1 MKRFDK
7 GYIYSA
13 LLSDF
18 FGCLVILFIFLKD
31 FFLDDEAKAEDIIAA
46 IPFFA
51 IAFIVIFLCFIVD
64 RIMYYKTSG
73 YELTETEIKC
83 KRGVFFRKRSV
94 LEYRKVHAINKKQNL
109 FHRIFRIAVLTV
121 DSGSTNTS
129 GQAEITII
137 EKEDTYPCQFISH
150 KVAPYY
156 LFRVSYYGCR
166 INVEIYHALS
176 DGIAEMAEEFVD
188 ISSGEIEQYSDF
200 GILQNKDSAYQMVE
214 IEKARPGSFSK
225 ENLATNQEI
234 IEKLKNISSENINS
248 QIAFYNSEFIRVYE
262 TKYRALLQSIGST
275 FETLEVATAQEADRL
290 LNFDSKSKVKHSH
303 KEKKGNQNKD

>member
-1 MKRFDK
+1 MSKFKRVLK
-7 GYIYSA
+7 IILGI
-13 LLSDF
+13 
-18 FGCLVILFIFLKD
+18 LVISAFLVGIPIVINECYKANCGYSTEWDAAAMLGYYGTVLGAIITVVTLVATITFTKKQIQRESFLKNESEKWSKLKSIFLDILSNINPMGTLKEVMD
-31 FFLDDEAKAEDIIAA
+31 NGFIDPTKAIHI
-46 IPFFA
+46 
-51 IAFIVIFLCFIVD
+51 LQRYQMNC
-64 RIMYYKTSG
+64 KTSTDLLNA
-73 YELTETEIKC
+73 YLNMND
-83 KRGVFFRKRSV
+83 
-94 LEYRKVHAINKKQNL
+94 YPKVKHLI
-109 FHRIFRIAVLTV
+109 
-121 DSGSTNTS
+121 
-129 GQAEITII
+129 
-137 EKEDTYPCQFISH
+137 
-150 KVAPYY
+150 
-156 LFRVSYYGCR
+156 
-166 INVEIYHALS
+166 

-200 GILQNKDSAYQMVE
+200 RILQNKDSVYQMVE

>member
-1 MKRFDK
+1 MSKFKRVLK
-7 GYIYSA
+7 IILGI
-13 LLSDF
+13 
-18 FGCLVILFIFLKD
+18 LVISAFLVGIPIVINECYKANCGYSTEWDAAAMLGDYGTVLGAIITVVTLVATITFTKKQIQRESFLKNESEKWSKLKSIFLDILSNINPMGTLKEVMD
-31 FFLDDEAKAEDIIAA
+31 NGFIDPTKAIHI
-46 IPFFA
+46 
-51 IAFIVIFLCFIVD
+51 LQRYQMNC
-64 RIMYYKTSG
+64 KTSTDLLNA
-73 YELTETEIKC
+73 YLNMND
-83 KRGVFFRKRSV
+83 
-94 LEYRKVHAINKKQNL
+94 YPKVKHLI
-109 FHRIFRIAVLTV
+109 
-121 DSGSTNTS
+121 
-129 GQAEITII
+129 
-137 EKEDTYPCQFISH
+137 
-150 KVAPYY
+150 
-156 LFRVSYYGCR
+156 
-166 INVEIYHALS
+166 

-200 GILQNKDSAYQMVE
+200 RILQNKDSAYQMVE

>member
-1 MKRFDK
+1 MSKFKRVLK
-7 GYIYSA
+7 IILGI
-13 LLSDF
+13 
-18 FGCLVILFIFLKD
+18 LVISAFLVGIPIVINECYKANCGYSTAWDASAMLGYYGTILGAIITVVTLVATITFTKKQIQRESFLKNESEKWSKLKSIFLDILSYINPMGTLKEVMD
-31 FFLDDEAKAEDIIAA
+31 NGFIDPTKAIHI
-46 IPFFA
+46 
-51 IAFIVIFLCFIVD
+51 LQRYQMNC
-64 RIMYYKTSG
+64 KTSTDLLNA
-73 YELTETEIKC
+73 YLNMND
-83 KRGVFFRKRSV
+83 
-94 LEYRKVHAINKKQNL
+94 YPKVKHLI
-109 FHRIFRIAVLTV
+109 
-121 DSGSTNTS
+121 
-129 GQAEITII
+129 
-137 EKEDTYPCQFISH
+137 
-150 KVAPYY
+150 
-156 LFRVSYYGCR
+156 
-166 INVEIYHALS
+166 

-200 GILQNKDSAYQMVE
+200 RILQNKDSAYQMVE

-234 IEKLKNISSENINS
+234 IKKLKNISSENINS

>member
-1 MKRFDK
+1 MSKFKRVLK
-7 GYIYSA
+7 IILGI
-13 LLSDF
+13 
-18 FGCLVILFIFLKD
+18 LVISVFLVGIPIVINECYKANCGYSTAWDASAMLGYYGTILGAIITVVTLVATITFTKKQIQRESFLKNESEKWAKLKSIFLDILSNINPMVTLKEVMD
-31 FFLDDEAKAEDIIAA
+31 NGFIDPTKAIHI
-46 IPFFA
+46 
-51 IAFIVIFLCFIVD
+51 LQRYQMNC
-64 RIMYYKTSG
+64 KTSTDLLNA
-73 YELTETEIKC
+73 YLNMND
-83 KRGVFFRKRSV
+83 
-94 LEYRKVHAINKKQNL
+94 YPKVRHLI
-109 FHRIFRIAVLTV
+109 
-121 DSGSTNTS
+121 
-129 GQAEITII
+129 
-137 EKEDTYPCQFISH
+137 
-150 KVAPYY
+150 
-156 LFRVSYYGCR
+156 
-166 INVEIYHALS
+166 

-200 GILQNKDSAYQMVE
+200 RILQNKDSAYQMVE

>member
-1 MKRFDK
+1 MSKFKRVLK
-7 GYIYSA
+7 IILGI
-13 LLSDF
+13 
-18 FGCLVILFIFLKD
+18 LVISAFLVGIPIVINECYKANCGYSTAWDASAMLGYYGTILGAIITVVTLVATITFTKKQIQRESFLKNESEKWSKLKSIFLDILSNINPMGTLKEVMD
-31 FFLDDEAKAEDIIAA
+31 NGFIDPTKAIHI
-46 IPFFA
+46 
-51 IAFIVIFLCFIVD
+51 LQRYQMNC
-64 RIMYYKTSG
+64 KTSTDLLNA
-73 YELTETEIKC
+73 YLNMND
-83 KRGVFFRKRSV
+83 
-94 LEYRKVHAINKKQNL
+94 YPKVKHLI
-109 FHRIFRIAVLTV
+109 
-121 DSGSTNTS
+121 
-129 GQAEITII
+129 
-137 EKEDTYPCQFISH
+137 
-150 KVAPYY
+150 
-156 LFRVSYYGCR
+156 
-166 INVEIYHALS
+166 

-200 GILQNKDSAYQMVE
+200 RILQNKDSAYQMVE

-290 LNFDSKSKVKHSH
+290 LNFDSKSRVKHSH

>member
-1 MKRFDK
+1 MSKFKRVLK
-7 GYIYSA
+7 IILGI
-13 LLSDF
+13 
-18 FGCLVILFIFLKD
+18 LVISAFLVGIPIVINECYKANCGYSTAWDASAMLGYYGTILGTIITVVTLVATVTFTKKQIQRESFLKNESEKWSKLKSIFLDILSNINPMGTLKEVMD
-31 FFLDDEAKAEDIIAA
+31 NGFIDPTKAIHI
-46 IPFFA
+46 
-51 IAFIVIFLCFIVD
+51 LQRYQMNC
-64 RIMYYKTSG
+64 KTSTDLLNA
-73 YELTETEIKC
+73 YLNMND
-83 KRGVFFRKRSV
+83 
-94 LEYRKVHAINKKQNL
+94 YPKVKHLI
-109 FHRIFRIAVLTV
+109 
-121 DSGSTNTS
+121 
-129 GQAEITII
+129 
-137 EKEDTYPCQFISH
+137 
-150 KVAPYY
+150 
-156 LFRVSYYGCR
+156 
-166 INVEIYHALS
+166 

-200 GILQNKDSAYQMVE
+200 RILQNKDSAYQMVE

>member
-1 MKRFDK
+1 MSKFK
-7 GYIYSA
+7 CILKISLGI
-13 LLSDF
+13 
-18 FGCLVILFIFLKD
+18 LVILFFVFGIPIVINECYKANCGYSTAWDVSAMLGYYGTILGAIITVVTLVATITFTKKQIQRESFLQNESEKWSKLKSIFLDILSNINPMGTLKEVMD
-31 FFLDDEAKAEDIIAA
+31 NGFIDPTKAIHI
-46 IPFFA
+46 
-51 IAFIVIFLCFIVD
+51 LQRYQMNC
-64 RIMYYKTSG
+64 KTSTDLLNA
-73 YELTETEIKC
+73 YLNMND
-83 KRGVFFRKRSV
+83 
-94 LEYRKVHAINKKQNL
+94 YPKVKHLI
-109 FHRIFRIAVLTV
+109 
-121 DSGSTNTS
+121 
-129 GQAEITII
+129 
-137 EKEDTYPCQFISH
+137 
-150 KVAPYY
+150 
-156 LFRVSYYGCR
+156 
-166 INVEIYHALS
+166 

-200 GILQNKDSAYQMVE
+200 RILQNKDSAYQMVE

>member
-1 MKRFDK
+1 MSKFKRVLK
-7 GYIYSA
+7 IILGI
-13 LLSDF
+13 
-18 FGCLVILFIFLKD
+18 LVISAFLVGIPIVINECYKANCGYSTAWDASAMLGYYGTILGAIITVVTLVATITFTKKQIQRESFLKNESEKWSKLKSIFLDILSNINPMGTLKEVMD
-31 FFLDDEAKAEDIIAA
+31 NGFIDPTKAIHI
-46 IPFFA
+46 
-51 IAFIVIFLCFIVD
+51 LQRYQMNC
-64 RIMYYKTSG
+64 KTSTDLLNA
-73 YELTETEIKC
+73 YLNMND
-83 KRGVFFRKRSV
+83 
-94 LEYRKVHAINKKQNL
+94 YPKVKHLI
-109 FHRIFRIAVLTV
+109 
-121 DSGSTNTS
+121 
-129 GQAEITII
+129 
-137 EKEDTYPCQFISH
+137 
-150 KVAPYY
+150 
-156 LFRVSYYGCR
+156 
-166 INVEIYHALS
+166 

-200 GILQNKDSAYQMVE
+200 RILQNKDSAYQMVE

-234 IEKLKNISSENINS
+234 IEKLKNISNENINS

>member
-1 MKRFDK
+1 MSKFKRVLK
-7 GYIYSA
+7 IILGI
-13 LLSDF
+13 
-18 FGCLVILFIFLKD
+18 LVISAFLVGIPIVINECYKANCGYSTEWDAAAILGYYGTVLGAIITVVTLVATITFTKKQIQRESFLKNESEKWSKLKSIFLDILSNINPMGTLKEVMD
-31 FFLDDEAKAEDIIAA
+31 NGFIDHTKAIHI
-46 IPFFA
+46 
-51 IAFIVIFLCFIVD
+51 LQRYQMNC
-64 RIMYYKTSG
+64 KTSTDLLNA
-73 YELTETEIKC
+73 YLNMND
-83 KRGVFFRKRSV
+83 
-94 LEYRKVHAINKKQNL
+94 YPKVKHLI
-109 FHRIFRIAVLTV
+109 
-121 DSGSTNTS
+121 
-129 GQAEITII
+129 
-137 EKEDTYPCQFISH
+137 
-150 KVAPYY
+150 
-156 LFRVSYYGCR
+156 
-166 INVEIYHALS
+166 

-200 GILQNKDSAYQMVE
+200 RILQNKDSAYQMVE
-214 IEKARPGSFSK
+214 IEKARPVSFSK

>member
-1 MKRFDK
+1 MSKFKRVLK
-7 GYIYSA
+7 IILGI
-13 LLSDF
+13 
-18 FGCLVILFIFLKD
+18 LVISAFLVGIPIVINECYKANCGYSTAWDASAMLGYYGTILGAIITVVTLVATITFTKKQIQRESFLKNESEKWSKLKSIFLDILSNINPMGTLKEVMD
-31 FFLDDEAKAEDIIAA
+31 NGFINPTKAIHI
-46 IPFFA
+46 
-51 IAFIVIFLCFIVD
+51 LQRYQMNC
-64 RIMYYKTSG
+64 KTSTDLLNA
-73 YELTETEIKC
+73 YLNMND
-83 KRGVFFRKRSV
+83 
-94 LEYRKVHAINKKQNL
+94 YPKVKHLI
-109 FHRIFRIAVLTV
+109 
-121 DSGSTNTS
+121 
-129 GQAEITII
+129 
-137 EKEDTYPCQFISH
+137 
-150 KVAPYY
+150 
-156 LFRVSYYGCR
+156 
-166 INVEIYHALS
+166 

-200 GILQNKDSAYQMVE
+200 RILQNKDSAYQMVE

>member
-1 MKRFDK
+1 MSKFKRVLK
-7 GYIYSA
+7 IILGI
-13 LLSDF
+13 
-18 FGCLVILFIFLKD
+18 LVISVFLVGIPIVINECYKANCGYSTAWDASAMLGYYGTILGAIITVVTLVATITFTKKQIQRESFLKNESEKWSKLKSIFLDILSNINPMGTLKEVMD
-31 FFLDDEAKAEDIIAA
+31 NGFIDPTKAIHI
-46 IPFFA
+46 
-51 IAFIVIFLCFIVD
+51 LQRYQMNC
-64 RIMYYKTSG
+64 KTSTDLLNA
-73 YELTETEIKC
+73 YLNMND
-83 KRGVFFRKRSV
+83 
-94 LEYRKVHAINKKQNL
+94 YPKVKHLI
-109 FHRIFRIAVLTV
+109 
-121 DSGSTNTS
+121 
-129 GQAEITII
+129 
-137 EKEDTYPCQFISH
+137 
-150 KVAPYY
+150 
-156 LFRVSYYGCR
+156 
-166 INVEIYHALS
+166 

-200 GILQNKDSAYQMVE
+200 RILQNKDSAYQMVE

-248 QIAFYNSEFIRVYE
+248 QIAFYNSEFIKVYE

>member
-1 MKRFDK
+1 MSKFKRVLK
-7 GYIYSA
+7 IILGI
-13 LLSDF
+13 
-18 FGCLVILFIFLKD
+18 LVISAFLVGIPIVINECYKANCGYSTAWDASAVLGYYGTILGAIITVVTLVATITFTKKQIQRESFLKNESEKWSKLKSIFLDILSNINPMGTLKEVMD
-31 FFLDDEAKAEDIIAA
+31 NGFIDPTKAIHI
-46 IPFFA
+46 
-51 IAFIVIFLCFIVD
+51 LQRYQMNC
-64 RIMYYKTSG
+64 KTSTDLLNA
-73 YELTETEIKC
+73 YLNMND
-83 KRGVFFRKRSV
+83 
-94 LEYRKVHAINKKQNL
+94 YPKVKHL
-109 FHRIFRIAVLTV
+109 L
-121 DSGSTNTS
+121 
-129 GQAEITII
+129 
-137 EKEDTYPCQFISH
+137 
-150 KVAPYY
+150 
-156 LFRVSYYGCR
+156 
-166 INVEIYHALS
+166 

-200 GILQNKDSAYQMVE
+200 RILQNKDSAYQMVE

>member
-1 MKRFDK
+1 MSKFKRVLK
-7 GYIYSA
+7 IILGI
-13 LLSDF
+13 
-18 FGCLVILFIFLKD
+18 LVISAFLVGIPIVINECYKANCGYSTAWDASAMLGYYGTILGAIITVVTLVATITFTKKQIQRESFLKNESEKWSKLKSIFLDILSNINPMGTLKEVMD
-31 FFLDDEAKAEDIIAA
+31 NGFIDPTKAIHI
-46 IPFFA
+46 
-51 IAFIVIFLCFIVD
+51 LQRYQMNC
-64 RIMYYKTSG
+64 KTSTDLLNA
-73 YELTETEIKC
+73 YLNMND
-83 KRGVFFRKRSV
+83 
-94 LEYRKVHAINKKQNL
+94 YPKVKHLI
-109 FHRIFRIAVLTV
+109 
-121 DSGSTNTS
+121 
-129 GQAEITII
+129 
-137 EKEDTYPCQFISH
+137 
-150 KVAPYY
+150 
-156 LFRVSYYGCR
+156 
-166 INVEIYHALS
+166 

-200 GILQNKDSAYQMVE
+200 RILQNKDSAYQMVE

-234 IEKLKNISSENINS
+234 IEKLKNMSSENINS

>member
-1 MKRFDK
+1 MSKFKRVLK
-7 GYIYSA
+7 IILGI
-13 LLSDF
+13 
-18 FGCLVILFIFLKD
+18 LVISAFLVGIPIVINECYKANCGYSTAWDASAMLGYYGTILGAIITVVTLVATITFTKKQIQRESFLKNESEKWSKLKSIFLDILSNINPMGTLKEVMD
-31 FFLDDEAKAEDIIAA
+31 NGFIDPTKAIHI
-46 IPFFA
+46 
-51 IAFIVIFLCFIVD
+51 LQRYQMNC
-64 RIMYYKTSG
+64 KTSTDLLNA
-73 YELTETEIKC
+73 YLNMND
-83 KRGVFFRKRSV
+83 
-94 LEYRKVHAINKKQNL
+94 YPKVKHLI
-109 FHRIFRIAVLTV
+109 
-121 DSGSTNTS
+121 
-129 GQAEITII
+129 
-137 EKEDTYPCQFISH
+137 
-150 KVAPYY
+150 
-156 LFRVSYYGCR
+156 
-166 INVEIYHALS
+166 

-200 GILQNKDSAYQMVE
+200 RILQNKDSAYQMVE

-262 TKYRALLQSIGST
+262 TKYRTLLQSIGST

>member
-1 MKRFDK
+1 MSKFKRVLK
-7 GYIYSA
+7 IILGI
-13 LLSDF
+13 
-18 FGCLVILFIFLKD
+18 LVISAFLVGIPIVINECYKANCGYSTAWDASAMLGYYGTILGAIITVVTLVTTITFTKKQIQRESFLKNESEKWSKLKSIFLDILSNINPMGTLKEVMD
-31 FFLDDEAKAEDIIAA
+31 NGFIDPTKAIHI
-46 IPFFA
+46 
-51 IAFIVIFLCFIVD
+51 LQRYQMNC
-64 RIMYYKTSG
+64 KTSTDLLNA
-73 YELTETEIKC
+73 YLNMND
-83 KRGVFFRKRSV
+83 
-94 LEYRKVHAINKKQNL
+94 YPKVKHLI
-109 FHRIFRIAVLTV
+109 
-121 DSGSTNTS
+121 
-129 GQAEITII
+129 
-137 EKEDTYPCQFISH
+137 
-150 KVAPYY
+150 
-156 LFRVSYYGCR
+156 
-166 INVEIYHALS
+166 

-200 GILQNKDSAYQMVE
+200 RILQNKDSAYQMVE

>member
-1 MKRFDK
+1 MSKFK
-7 GYIYSA
+7 CILKISLGI
-13 LLSDF
+13 
-18 FGCLVILFIFLKD
+18 LVILFFVFGIPIVINECYKANCGYSTAWDASAMLGYYGTILGAIITVVTLVATITFTKKQIQRESFLQNESEKWSKLKSIFLDILSNINPMGTLKEVMD
-31 FFLDDEAKAEDIIAA
+31 NGFIDPTKAIHI
-46 IPFFA
+46 
-51 IAFIVIFLCFIVD
+51 LQRYQMNC
-64 RIMYYKTSG
+64 KTSTDLLNA
-73 YELTETEIKC
+73 YLNMND
-83 KRGVFFRKRSV
+83 
-94 LEYRKVHAINKKQNL
+94 YPKVKHLI
-109 FHRIFRIAVLTV
+109 
-121 DSGSTNTS
+121 
-129 GQAEITII
+129 
-137 EKEDTYPCQFISH
+137 
-150 KVAPYY
+150 
-156 LFRVSYYGCR
+156 
-166 INVEIYHALS
+166 

-200 GILQNKDSAYQMVE
+200 RILQNKDSAYQMVE
-214 IEKARPGSFSK
+214 IEKARPGSFST

>member
-1 MKRFDK
+1 MSKFKRVLK
-7 GYIYSA
+7 IILGI
-13 LLSDF
+13 
-18 FGCLVILFIFLKD
+18 LVISAFLVGIPIVINECYKANCGYSIAWDASAMLGYYGTILGAIITVVTLVATITFTKKQIQRESFLKNESEKWSKLKSIFLDILSNINPMGTLKEVMD
-31 FFLDDEAKAEDIIAA
+31 NGFIDPTKAIHI
-46 IPFFA
+46 
-51 IAFIVIFLCFIVD
+51 LQRYQMNC
-64 RIMYYKTSG
+64 KTSTDLLNA
-73 YELTETEIKC
+73 YLNMND
-83 KRGVFFRKRSV
+83 
-94 LEYRKVHAINKKQNL
+94 YPKVKHLI
-109 FHRIFRIAVLTV
+109 
-121 DSGSTNTS
+121 
-129 GQAEITII
+129 
-137 EKEDTYPCQFISH
+137 
-150 KVAPYY
+150 
-156 LFRVSYYGCR
+156 
-166 INVEIYHALS
+166 

-200 GILQNKDSAYQMVE
+200 RILQNKDSAYQMVE

-290 LNFDSKSKVKHSH
+290 LNFDSKSKLKHSH

>member
-1 MKRFDK
+1 MSKFKRVLKIILGILVISAFLVGIPIVINECYKANCGYSIAWDASAMLGYYGTILGAIITVVTLVATITFTKKQIQRESFLKNESEKWSKLKSIFLDILSNINPMGTLKEVMDK
-7 GYIYSA
+7 GFIDHTKA
-13 LLSDF
+13 IH
-18 FGCLVILFIFLKD
+18 ILQRYQMN
-31 FFLDDEAKAEDIIAA
+31 
-46 IPFFA
+46 
-51 IAFIVIFLCFIVD
+51 C
-64 RIMYYKTSG
+64 KTSTDLLNA
-73 YELTETEIKC
+73 YLNMND
-83 KRGVFFRKRSV
+83 
-94 LEYRKVHAINKKQNL
+94 YPKVKHLI
-109 FHRIFRIAVLTV
+109 
-121 DSGSTNTS
+121 
-129 GQAEITII
+129 
-137 EKEDTYPCQFISH
+137 
-150 KVAPYY
+150 
-156 LFRVSYYGCR
+156 
-166 INVEIYHALS
+166 

-200 GILQNKDSAYQMVE
+200 RILQNKDSAYQMVE

-234 IEKLKNISSENINS
+234 IKKLKNISSENINS

>member
-1 MKRFDK
+1 MSKFKRVLK
-7 GYIYSA
+7 IILGI
-13 LLSDF
+13 
-18 FGCLVILFIFLKD
+18 LVISAFLVGIPIVINECYKANCGYSTAWDASAMLGYYGTILGAIITVVTLVATITFTKKQIQRESFLKNESEKWSKLKSIFLDILSNINPMGTLKEVMD
-31 FFLDDEAKAEDIIAA
+31 NGFIDPTKAIHI
-46 IPFFA
+46 
-51 IAFIVIFLCFIVD
+51 LQRYQMNC
-64 RIMYYKTSG
+64 KTSTDLLNA
-73 YELTETEIKC
+73 YLNMND
-83 KRGVFFRKRSV
+83 
-94 LEYRKVHAINKKQNL
+94 YPKVKHLI
-109 FHRIFRIAVLTV
+109 
-121 DSGSTNTS
+121 
-129 GQAEITII
+129 
-137 EKEDTYPCQFISH
+137 
-150 KVAPYY
+150 
-156 LFRVSYYGCR
+156 
-166 INVEIYHALS
+166 

-200 GILQNKDSAYQMVE
+200 RILQNKDSAYQMVE

-234 IEKLKNISSENINS
+234 IKKLKNISSENINS

>member
-1 MKRFDK
+1 MSKFKRVLK
-7 GYIYSA
+7 IILGI
-13 LLSDF
+13 
-18 FGCLVILFIFLKD
+18 LVISAFLVGIPIVINECYKANCGYSTAWDASAMLGYYGTILGAIITVVTLVATITFTKKQIQRESFLKNESEKWAKLKSIFLDILSNINPMGTLKEVMD
-31 FFLDDEAKAEDIIAA
+31 NGFIDPTKAIHI
-46 IPFFA
+46 
-51 IAFIVIFLCFIVD
+51 LQRYQMNC
-64 RIMYYKTSG
+64 KTSTDLLNA
-73 YELTETEIKC
+73 YLNMND
-83 KRGVFFRKRSV
+83 
-94 LEYRKVHAINKKQNL
+94 YPKVKHLI
-109 FHRIFRIAVLTV
+109 
-121 DSGSTNTS
+121 
-129 GQAEITII
+129 
-137 EKEDTYPCQFISH
+137 
-150 KVAPYY
+150 
-156 LFRVSYYGCR
+156 
-166 INVEIYHALS
+166 

-200 GILQNKDSAYQMVE
+200 RILQNKDSAYQMVE